1 MDTQS
6 TVFHV
11 SFVAKTIPSNPSH
24 FSSKRASAAPGGYL
38 PLTPGS
44 CDRQTSP
51 NTFNFWVWEWDWV
64 ILVTDMVQCD
74 LGAQKAM
81 GERLLLGRCE
91 AEVARPCP
99 GPALSSPRL
108 GSRAK

>member
-1 MDTQS
+1 M
-6 TVFHV
+6 
-11 SFVAKTIPSNPSH
+11 SFVTLSPLALQH
-24 FSSKRASAAPGGYL
+24 LLLDAA
-38 PLTPGS
+38 T
-44 CDRQTSP
+44 Q
-51 NTFNFWVWEWDWV
+51 
-64 ILVTDMVQCD
+64 LVTDMVQCD
-74 LGAQKAM
+74 LGEPGQKAM